1 MLVALNDINAEDYV
15 LQTLKKTKSSEI
27 ETTLLV
33 LDYEYV
39 KILLQLL
46 CKFITESREIEL
58 CIRCAIFLLKYKQLK
73 IKNIKFNHFKL
84 RINFGQISTTQSMLP
99 LVEQLR
105 DICYKQGN
113 RIRDTIGFNLSAVKF
128 LKQKV
133 EENEQIRLF
142 SDVSSKY
149 KEKTKKR
156 QKKVALISLK
166 SASSV
171 S

>member
-1 MLVALNDINAEDYV
+1 M
-15 LQTLKKTKSSEI
+15 
-27 ETTLLV
+27 
-33 LDYEYV
+33 
-39 KILLQLL
+39 
-46 CKFITESREIEL
+46 
-58 CIRCAIFLLKYKQLK
+58 FL
-73 IKNIKFNHFKL
+73 FF
-84 RINFGQISTTQSMLP
+84 RINFGQISTTQSLLP
-99 LVEQLR
+99 LIEQLR
-105 DICYKQGN
+105 DICCKQGN

-149 KEKTKKR
+149 KEKTKKK
-156 QKKVALISLK
+156 QKKVALINLK